1 MKKIVA
7 GFLLVLGIVLGVIFF
22 KMHQNTD
29 MVPPV
34 ITLPE
39 EEAVYEEG
47 MDKVELLKGVSAV
60 DDVDGDVSDSLLV
73 ESVIPMDDEQTA
85 TVIYYAKDRSNNV
98 TKATRIV
105 KYRPTDMEEWMVEE
119 TEKETEKEQETET
132 GAVFESRQESE
143 EEPSTEKETL
153 KGEAPVLELSVKEVR
168 VPKGSRFE
176 PLAYVKDIR
185 DNKDDRNHLFGQI
198 HIDSNTVN
206 TSVPGTYEVVFSVT
220 DSDNYS
226 SEQEVL
232 KVIVEEQGE

>member
-7 GFLLVLGIVLGVIFF
+7 GLLFVLSIILGFVFF

-29 MVPPV
+29 TVPPV

-47 MDKVELLKGVSAV
+47 MDKVELLKGVSAT
-60 DDVDGDVSDSLLV
+60 DDVDGDVSDSLMV
-73 ESVIPMDDEQTA
+73 ESIIPMDDGQSA

-105 KYRPTDMEEWMVEE
+105 TYRPADMEEWMMEE
-119 TEKETEKEQETET
+119 TETETEQETET
-132 GAVFESRQESE
+132 VPVFESREEGGEESATE
-143 EEPSTEKETL
+143 EETL
-153 KGEAPVLELSVKEVR
+153 EGEAPVLELSVKEVR

-185 DNKDDRNHLFGQI
+185 DNKDDRSHLFGQI

-232 KVIVEEQGE
+232 KVIVEE